1 MAQETNNDSSLKTP
15 IKRLLQVLKL
25 EKKEVSSIYLFAIL
39 SGLLQLSIPL
49 GIQAILNFVL
59 AGAISTSMVILITLV
74 VTAVFFSGVL
84 QVGQM
89 RVIEKIQQRIFARYS
104 FEFAWRVPKLD
115 LQQVDGYY
123 MPEMMNR
130 FFDTVS
136 LQKGLSRLLLDI
148 PAATIQVIFG
158 LLLLSLYSN
167 IFIIFS
173 LLTILIV
180 YLILRNTGARGLRTS
195 LEESENKYAVVAWL
209 EEVARVMKSFRF
221 SRNSN
226 LPVERADQYVMNY
239 LDSRTNHFKVLLIQY
254 WSLIFFKVIIT
265 TGMLVVGGL
274 LLVQNQINIGQFV
287 ASEILILTVLSAV
300 EKLIQSLD
308 KVYDV
313 LTSVE
318 KLGKVLDK
326 PIEQDG
332 TLQLD
337 EKGLPFSVEL
347 QHVRFGYNQYFT
359 ILNNISFAV
368 SPGNTLCIMGSAGS
382 GKSSILRLL
391 TGSYREFEGNI
402 LVNGVPIGNYDHDS
416 LRAST
421 GILFHQQDIFQGTL
435 YENISLGD
443 DNVKASDILALA
455 QKIGLESFITSLKD
469 GFDTVIDPMG
479 KRLSG
484 SVIRKILLL
493 RALISDP
500 RLLLLEEP
508 WQGFDESS
516 QSMIKNYLLNDTM
529 NTTIIVA
536 TNDEEFARRA
546 DAVLVLKDGIV
557 EKYGK
562 PNQIL

>member
-1 MAQETNNDSSLKTP
+1 MAQETNNDSPLKTP

-59 AGAISTSMVILITLV
+59 AGAISTSMVVLITLV

-239 LDSRTNHFKVLLIQY
+239 LDSRTRHFKVLLIQY

-347 QHVRFGYNQYFT
+347 QHVSFGYNQYFT

-443 DNVKASDILALA
+443 DTVKASDILALA
-455 QKIGLESFITSLKD
+455 QKIGLGSFITSLKD

-500 RLLLLEEP
+500 LLLLLEEP

-546 DAVLVLKDGIV
+546 DAVLILKDGMV

-562 PNQIL
+562 PDQIL

>member
-1 MAQETNNDSSLKTP
+1 MATTTHSDPSGLTP
-15 IKRLLQVLKL
+15 LKRLLQVLRL
-25 EKKEVSSIYLFAIL
+25 EKKEVSAIYLYAIL

-59 AGAISTSMVILITLV
+59 AGSISTSMIILITLV
-74 VTAVFFSGVL
+74 VTAVFLSGVM

-115 LQQVDGYY
+115 LQKVDSYY

-130 FFDTVS
+130 FFDTIS
-136 LQKGLSRLLLDI
+136 LQKGLSRLLLDM

-158 LLLLSLYSN
+158 LLLLSMYSN
-167 IFIIFS
+167 IFILFS
-173 LLTILIV
+173 LLTLLIV
-180 YLILRNTGARGLRTS
+180 YLILRNTSARGLQTS
-195 LEESENKYAVVAWL
+195 LEESNHKYAVVAWL
-209 EEVARVMKSFRF
+209 EEVARVLKSFRF

-226 LPVERADQYVMNY
+226 LPVERADKYVTNY
-239 LDSRTNHFKVLLIQY
+239 LDARTRHFKVLLIQY
-254 WSLIFFKVIIT
+254 WSLIAFKVIIT
-265 TGMLVVGGL
+265 TGMLVVGGI

-287 ASEILILTVLSAV
+287 ASEILILTVLAAV

-326 PIEQDG
+326 PVEQDG

-337 EKGLPFSVEL
+337 ATAAPLSVEL
-347 QHVRFGYNQYFT
+347 QHVTFGYNDALT
-359 ILNNISFAV
+359 ILHNV
-368 SPGNTLCIMGSAGS
+368 SLSVAPGETLCIMGNAGS

-391 TGSYREFEGNI
+391 TGSYRQFEGNI
-402 LVNGVPIGNYDHDS
+402 LINGVPIGNYDHDS

-443 DNVKASDILALA
+443 TSIPADEILALA
-455 QKIGLESFITSLKD
+455 EKIGLESFITSLKE
-469 GFDTVIDPMG
+469 GFDTPIDPVG

-493 RALISDP
+493 RALISSP

-516 QSMIKNYLLNDTM
+516 QQRIRQYLLKDTGD
-529 NTTIIVA
+529 TTVIVA
-536 TNDEEFARRA
+536 ANDEDFARYA
-546 DAVLVLKDGIV
+546 DKVIVLKDGMV

-562 PNQIL
+562 PDQVL

>member
-1 MAQETNNDSSLKTP
+1 MVQKTNSDSPLITP
-15 IKRLLQVLKL
+15 LKRLLEVLKL

-115 LQQVDGYY
+115 LQKVDSYY

-173 LLTILIV
+173 LFTILIV
-180 YLILRNTGARGLRTS
+180 YIILRNTGTRGLRTS

-226 LPVERADQYVMNY
+226 LPVERADQYVMSY
-239 LDSRTNHFKVLLIQY
+239 LDSRTRHFKVLLIQY

-265 TGMLVVGGL
+265 TGMLVVGGV
-274 LLVQNQINIGQFV
+274 LLVKNQINIGQFV

-326 PIEQDG
+326 PVEQDG

-337 EKGLPFSVEL
+337 ENPSPLSVEL
-347 QHVRFGYNQYFT
+347 QHVKFGYNEYVT
-359 ILNNISFAV
+359 ILNKVSFAV
-368 SPGNTLCIMGSAGS
+368 SPGHTLCIMGSAGS

-391 TGSYREFEGNI
+391 TGSYRDYEGNI
-402 LVNGVPIGNYDHDS
+402 LINGVPISNYDHDS

-421 GILFHQQDIFQGTL
+421 GILFHQQDIFEGTL

-443 DNVKASDILALA
+443 KAIKASDILTLA
-455 QKIGLESFITSLKD
+455 KQIGLESFISSLKD
-469 GFDTVIDPMG
+469 GFDTKIDPMG

-493 RALISDP
+493 RALISYP

-516 QSMIKNYLLNDTM
+516 QKMIKKYLLNDTM
-529 NTTIIVA
+529 NTTVIVA
-536 TNDEEFARRA
+536 TNDEEFAKSA
-546 DAVLVLKDGIV
+546 DAVLVLKDGAV

-562 PNQIL
+562 PDQIF

>member
-1 MAQETNNDSSLKTP
+1 MAQQTNNDASLLTP
-15 IKRLLQVLKL
+15 IKRLMQVLRL
-25 EKKEVSSIYLFAIL
+25 EKKDVSSIYFFAIL

-59 AGAISTSMVILITLV
+59 AGSISTSMVILITMV

-89 RVIEKIQQRIFARYS
+89 RVIEKIQQRIFTRYS

-115 LQQVDGYY
+115 LQKIDSYY

-158 LLLLSLYSN
+158 LLLLSMYSN
-167 IFIIFS
+167 IFILFS
-173 LLTILIV
+173 LLTLIIV

-209 EEVARVMKSFRF
+209 EEVARVLKSFRF

-226 LPVERADQYVMNY
+226 LPVDKTDVHVTNY
-239 LDSRTNHFKVLLIQY
+239 LDARTRHFKVLIIQY

-318 KLGKVLDK
+318 KLGKVLDN
-326 PIEQDG
+326 PVEIGG
-332 TLQLD
+332 TLKL
-337 EKGLPFSVEL
+337 EAASNPLAVEFNR
-347 QHVRFGYNQYFT
+347 VKFGYNDAVT
-359 ILNNISFAV
+359 ILKEISFTAT
-368 SPGNTLCIMGSAGS
+368 PGEKLCVMGAAGS
-382 GKSSILRLL
+382 GKSTLLRLL
-391 TGSYREFEGNI
+391 TGSYHHFDGSI
-402 LVNGVPIGNYDHDS
+402 LINGVPIGNYDNDS

-443 DNVKASDILALA
+443 DSIKAADILSLA
-455 QKIGLESFITSLKD
+455 QKIGLESFITSLKG
-469 GFDTVIDPMG
+469 GFDTQIDPAG

-493 RALISDP
+493 RALISNP

-508 WQGFDESS
+508 WQGFDEAS
-516 QSMIKNYLLNDTM
+516 QKMIKKYLLNDIPQ
-529 NTTIIVA
+529 TTVIVA
-536 TNDEEFARRA
+536 TNDEDYARSA
-546 DAVLVLKDGIV
+546 SSIMIMKDGWV

-562 PNQIL
+562 PNQVI